1 MLPDRP
7 VGTDGETS
15 TFGEARTRPSAVA
28 GAGLVLTLLAM
39 GERVAANRDGLPEA
53 TRVRRWRRSQFIAL
67 GFTPTEALLLTK
79 APVDLGEMRR
89 LIASGCPLEVARRIV
104 L

>member
-1 MLPDRP
+1 
-7 VGTDGETS
+7 
-15 TFGEARTRPSAVA
+15 
-28 GAGLVLTLLAM
+28 M

-67 GFTPTEALLLTK
+67 GFSPTEASLLTK
-79 APVDLGEMRR
+79 AAVDLGEMRR
-89 LIASGCPLEVARRIV
+89 LVASGCPLETARRIV

>member
-1 MLPDRP
+1 
-7 VGTDGETS
+7 
-15 TFGEARTRPSAVA
+15 
-28 GAGLVLTLLAM
+28 M
-39 GERVAANRDGLPEA
+39 GEKVAANRNGLPEA

-67 GFTPTEALLLTK
+67 GFTPTEASLLTK

-89 LIASGCPLEVARRIV
+89 LVASGCPLEIARRIV

>member
-1 MLPDRP
+1 LAD
-7 VGTDGETS
+7 S
-15 TFGEARTRPSAVA
+15 TFGEAQTRRSAVVA
-28 GAGLVLTLLAM
+28 APFVPTLLAM

-67 GFTPTEALLLTK
+67 GFTPTEASLLTK
-79 APVDLGEMRR
+79 AAVDLGEVRR
-89 LIASGCPLEVARRIV
+89 LVAAGCPLEVARRIV

>member
-1 MLPDRP
+1 
-7 VGTDGETS
+7 
-15 TFGEARTRPSAVA
+15 
-28 GAGLVLTLLAM
+28 M

-67 GFTPTEALLLTK
+67 GFSPTEASLLTK
-79 APVDLGEMRR
+79 AAVDLGEMRR
-89 LIASGCPLEVARRIV
+89 LLAAGCPRETARRIV